1 MSIKNITL
9 RLNMDKEPDRRVY
22 DYLKEN
28 PKSYSKATVT
38 AVCGYL
44 DAQTRQH
51 KEAAF
56 IQTVIDTI
64 RAELRTTSPLL
75 QLMQVL
81 QPPAVPIQLPAE
93 EYRQEANDNA
103 LSFLEQF

>member
-9 RLNMDKEPDRRVY
+9 RLNMDREPDRRVY
-22 DYLKEN
+22 DYLKDD
-28 PKSYSKATVT
+28 PKSYSKANVT

-51 KEAAF
+51 KEDAF
-56 IQTVIDTI
+56 IQAVIDTI
-64 RAELRTTSPLL
+64 RAELRTTSPML

-81 QPPAVPIQLPAE
+81 QPPTAPVQLPTE
-93 EYRQEANDNA
+93 EYRQEANDTV

>member
-22 DYLKEN
+22 DYLKEA

-51 KEAAF
+51 REDAF
-56 IQTVIDTI
+56 LQAVIDAI
-64 RAELRTTSPLL
+64 RSELRTTSPLL

-81 QPPAVPIQLPAE
+81 QPPFVPVQPPTE